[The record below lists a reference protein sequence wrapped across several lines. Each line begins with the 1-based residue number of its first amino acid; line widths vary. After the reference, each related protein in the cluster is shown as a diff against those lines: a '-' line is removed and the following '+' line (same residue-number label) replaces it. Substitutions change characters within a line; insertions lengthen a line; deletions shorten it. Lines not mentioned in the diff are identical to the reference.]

1 MDLAA
6 ATRLSSI
13 VTQME
18 LLQTQ
23 IQDRRR
29 QLNYLLISVRTMDP
43 ARREARIEDAR
54 ERIRALERRVEMLRN
69 EQQEIIVLALAES
82 ISPSGVMM
90 G

>member
-18 LLQTQ
+18 QLQTQ

-29 QLNYLLISVRTMDP
+29 QLNSLLRSVRTMDP

-54 ERIRALERRVEMLRN
+54 ERIRALERRSKSEGRREGLGQSVDFLTK
-69 EQQEIIVLALAES
+69 L
-82 ISPSGVMM
+82 SGK
-90 G
+90 

>member
-18 LLQTQ
+18 QLQTQ

-29 QLNYLLISVRTMDP
+29 QPCLF
-43 ARREARIEDAR
+43 
-54 ERIRALERRVEMLRN
+54 N
-69 EQQEIIVLALAES
+69 EKLAGSGYLAEQTKDTQ
-82 ISPSGVMM
+82 ITLPV
-90 G
+90 